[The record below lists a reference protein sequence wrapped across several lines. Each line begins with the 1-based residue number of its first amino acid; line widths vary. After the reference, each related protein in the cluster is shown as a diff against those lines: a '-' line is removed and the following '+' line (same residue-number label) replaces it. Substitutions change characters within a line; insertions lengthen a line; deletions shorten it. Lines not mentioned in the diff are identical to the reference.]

1 MVGWSLFLGHEETGG
16 EDQSGRT
23 EQNQDA
29 HFIVANKQRGQEQS
43 EEKCIFQSHTSVTYF
58 IQLDPAF

>member
-43 EEKCIFQSHTSVTYF
+43 EKNVSFKVTP
-58 IQLDPAF
+58 Q